1 MSQKPLE
8 SVRVPEPDLVQPGA
22 PDLDRRMMDEEQG
35 VEIRLGLQQAPQPRE
50 LLGAELARR
59 LAGSLGI
66 EPDQLPACPE
76 DVECRPPAGA
86 LARPRERAQD
96 QFPVVVVPRHD
107 PELREP
113 LTELVTK
120 RRVRRELLVVCRVSG
135 DDEQVDVLGAGAK
148 LSENLPE
155 SLPRVDAVP
164 FLVPVREQMTVRQLH
179 DRQSSGRGHVRL
191 HRRRDA

>member
-1 MSQKPLE
+1 
-8 SVRVPEPDLVQPGA
+8 
-22 PDLDRRMMDEEQG
+22 MMDEEQG
-35 VEIRLGLQQAPQPRE
+35 VEIRLGLQQAPQPCE

-76 DVECRPPAGA
+76 DVKRRPHAGA

-96 QFPVVVVPRHD
+96 QFPLVVVARHD

-120 RRVRRELLVVCRVSG
+120 RHVRRELLVVRRVSG
-135 DDEQVDVLGAGAK
+135 DDEQVDVLAAGAK
-148 LSENLPE
+148 LSEHLPE
-155 SLPRVDAVP
+155 SLPRLDAVP
-164 FLVPVREQMTVRQLH
+164 LLGAVREQMTIRQLH
-179 DRQSSGRGHVRL
+179 DRQRFGRGHGHL
-191 HRRRDA
+191 HRHRHA